1 MQHYRQPRLEPDTLM
16 TINDG
21 LLPDYVRIER
31 KAVKHLRL
39 VVNRDATVRLVLPTR
54 ASLKSGLAFYNDR
67 QAWVSSKRE
76 QLKQN
81 HQSAADVSILG
92 RLQLHG
98 ADYSVLFNAA
108 KDAVNHLTREVS
120 IRGPESESAQYRV
133 WRNIAAEDLR
143 QRLVDEAERLQVTVN
158 KVSIRDQKSRWGSCS
173 MRGNISLN
181 WRVALMPVSVGNYI
195 IAHEFSHLAHM
206 NHSAAFW
213 QEVERLCPAY
223 KEAELWIKQQGSALM
238 LVGRI

>member
-1 MQHYRQPRLEPDTLM
+1 M

-54 ASLKSGLAFYNDR
+54 ASMKSALAFYHDR
-67 QAWVSSKRE
+67 QAWVDSKR
-76 QLKQN
+76 QQVQQH
-81 HQSAADVSILG
+81 HQSAAQVGGLG

-98 ADYSVLFNAA
+98 EEYTVVFGAA
-108 KDAVNHLTREVS
+108 KDAVSHASREVF
-120 IRGPESESAQYRV
+120 IRGPESESSQYRV
-133 WRNIAAEDLR
+133 WRNIAAQDLR

-195 IAHEFSHLAHM
+195 IAHEFAHLRHM
-206 NHSAAFW
+206 NHSAVFW
-213 QEVERLCPAY
+213 QEVARLCPAY
-223 KEAELWIKQQGSALM
+223 QEAERWLKQHGATLM
-238 LVGRI
+238 MVRQS

>member
-1 MQHYRQPRLEPDTLM
+1 M

-39 VVNRDATVRLVLPTR
+39 VVNRDGTVRLVLPTR
-54 ASLKSGLAFYNDR
+54 ASMKSGLAFYNDR
-67 QAWVSSKRE
+67 QAWVASKRR
-76 QLKQN
+76 QLQQ
-81 HQSAADVSILG
+81 HQQSAAEVSVLG
-92 RLQLHG
+92 RVQLHG
-98 ADYSVLFNAA
+98 EEYQVVFGAA
-108 KDAVNHLTREVS
+108 KDAVNHATREVF
-120 IRGPESESAQYRV
+120 IRGEKSDTSQYRV
-133 WRNIAAEDLR
+133 WRNLAAQDLR
-143 QRLVDEAERLQVTVN
+143 QRLADEAERLAVAVN

-181 WRVALMPVSVGNYI
+181 WRVALMPVWVGNYI

-223 KEAELWIKQQGSALM
+223 KEAEQWLKQQGSALM
-238 LVGRI
+238 MVRQR